1 MIGKSITPLLSRL
14 LGEKWSPTQRHTD
27 LTALSPL
34 PRRTTKVSSTNL
46 ERMVRSLSTQI
57 LRQPF
62 QGQESQPR
70 WGTWRIRKIISS
82 LKDSLKSTLM
92 NLSSRVLPAWT
103 TMSSSPSEFNQTN
116 TILTS
121 LASQRTRLILV
132 STPFL
137 NILKCSSTGWTDW
150 APPLAEF
157 DWF

>member
-57 LRQPF
+57 PRQPF

-70 WGTWRIRKIISS
+70 WGTWRIQKIISS